1 MYDVEKLLDAIEA
14 YFKANLNNKINQ
26 INTEKGDTL
35 LDPVNQSAFLL
46 GNLESENK
54 SYSPFVL
61 IQIAD
66 VTSSFAGNAVA
77 ENYQI
82 EVLMFLQDDY
92 NSTNNWRQVLRYWR
106 ALKEVSSSAWDKVA
120 KGMQADISSLAPVSF
135 KETQTSNPM
144 RVFGVQ
150 ISFTIT

>member
-14 YFKANLNNKINQ
+14 YFKANLNNKITQ

-106 ALKEVSSSAWDKVA
+106 ALKEVSSDAWDRVA

>member
-14 YFKANLNNKINQ
+14 YFKANLNNKITQ

-66 VTSSFAGNAVA
+66 VTSSFAGNVVA

-106 ALKEVSSSAWDKVA
+106 ALKEVSSDAWDRVA